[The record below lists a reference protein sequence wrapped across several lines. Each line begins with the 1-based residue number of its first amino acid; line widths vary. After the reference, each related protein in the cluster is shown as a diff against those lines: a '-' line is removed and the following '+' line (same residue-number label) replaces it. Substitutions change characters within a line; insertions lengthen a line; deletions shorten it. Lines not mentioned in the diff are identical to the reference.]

1 MAYKFDA
8 LQENLVACMPID
20 HILNMHKQF
29 EHLLGRLLVNP
40 PKTLAQSPARMAST
54 SAAINYIIS
63 QITNNSTAETALNQV
78 CVCVC
83 AHVRV
88 CVCTCVCVCLGWN
101 IVSIL
106 LINEMCPLN
115 SKLVGVSIKLCYETF
130 DFQ

>member
-83 AHVRV
+83 V
-88 CVCTCVCVCLGWN
+88 CVCAFVRASVCV
-101 IVSIL
+101 
-106 LINEMCPLN
+106 
-115 SKLVGVSIKLCYETF
+115 
-130 DFQ
+130 

>member
-1 MAYKFDA
+1 MTYKFDA
-8 LQENLVACMPID
+8 LKENLVACMRIYID

-83 AHVRV
+83 V
-88 CVCTCVCVCLGWN
+88 CVRLCVCLGWN
-101 IVSIL
+101 IL
-106 LINEMCPLN
+106 YFA
-115 SKLVGVSIKLCYETF
+115 G
-130 DFQ
+130 Q